1 MSRVEENANVRK
13 DISEA
18 METVMKTVDS
28 MDGDARVTLLN
39 SAKMTA
45 GVAYLEELINYA
57 KMTAGVAYLEDI
69 SSSMAVIADSLS
81 YIVEEES
88 QCKKER
94 EEKWKDREMPSYP
107 SKSMYL
113 SKVESRFQK
122 AGITKEEW
130 ETWVNLRNKY
140 LFGKKESEE

>member
-1 MSRVEENANVRK
+1 MNCVDINAKVRK

-18 METVMKTVDS
+18 METVMKTVDG
-28 MDGDARVTLLN
+28 MDGDARITLLN

-45 GVAYLEELINYA
+45 GVAYLE
-57 KMTAGVAYLEDI
+57 DI
-69 SSSMAVIADSLS
+69 SSSLAVIADSLS
-81 YIVEEES
+81 YIVKEES

-94 EEKWKDREMPSYP
+94 EEKWKDKEMPSYP

-113 SKVESRFQK
+113 RKVESRLQK
-122 AGITKEEW
+122 SGITKEEW

-140 LFGKKESEE
+140 LFGKKEPEE

>member
-1 MSRVEENANVRK
+1 MNRVDMNMAVRK

-18 METVMKTVDS
+18 METVMKTVDG
-28 MDGDARVTLLN
+28 MTGDARVTLLN

-45 GVAYLEELINYA
+45 GVS
-57 KMTAGVAYLEDI
+57 YLEDI

-81 YIVEEES
+81 YIVKEES
-88 QCKKER
+88 QCRKER
-94 EEKWKDREMPSYP
+94 EEKWKDKEMPSYS
-107 SKSMYL
+107 SKSIYL
-113 SKVESRFQK
+113 RNLESRLQE

-130 ETWVNLRNKY
+130 NVWVNLRNKY

>member
-1 MSRVEENANVRK
+1 MNCVDINAKVRK

-18 METVMKTVDS
+18 METVMKTVDG

-39 SAKMTA
+39 S
-45 GVAYLEELINYA
+45 A

-81 YIVEEES
+81 YIVKEES

-94 EEKWKDREMPSYP
+94 EEKWKNKEMPSYP

-113 SKVESRFQK
+113 RKVESHLQK

-130 ETWVNLRNKY
+130 NVWVKLRDKY

>member
-1 MSRVEENANVRK
+1 MNCVDINAKVRK

-18 METVMKTVDS
+18 METVMKTVDG

-39 SAKMTA
+39 S
-45 GVAYLEELINYA
+45 A

-88 QCKKER
+88 RCKKER
-94 EEKWKDREMPSYP
+94 EEKWKDKEMPSYP

-113 SKVESRFQK
+113 RKVESHLQK

-130 ETWVNLRNKY
+130 NVWVKLRDKY